1 MPPFYPISEQEAIMK
16 KIIASLFLLCLSIP
30 VLAADEAS
38 LDSEKQKASYA
49 VGLQIGQSLLRQ
61 GVDLDGDA
69 FLQAIKDVY
78 TQTPPRLS
86 REELQAVLTRQ
97 SERIVSAQKEVAQKN
112 LDAGTAFLTE
122 NRKQEG
128 LIELKNGLQ
137 YIVVKEGNGDKPAP
151 KDTVVVHYRGTHIDG
166 TEFDSS
172 YKRNEPATLPLNGV
186 IPGWQEA
193 LTRMPVGSRWR
204 IFVPANLAYGARGA
218 GAAIGPNETLVFDVE
233 LLEIKK

>member
-1 MPPFYPISEQEAIMK
+1 MK
-16 KIIASLFLLCLSIP
+16 NIFTCLLLLCLSATA
-30 VLAADEAS
+30 LAEDAVS

-78 TQTPPRLS
+78 TQTQPRLS
-86 REELQAVLTRQ
+86 REELQDVLTRQ
-97 SERIVSAQKEVAQKN
+97 SDRIRSAQKKVAQEN
-112 LDAGTAFLTE
+112 LDAGKAFLAE

-128 LIELKNGLQ
+128 LVELKDGLQ
-137 YIVVKEGNGDKPAP
+137 YIVVKEGKGAKPTD

-172 YKRNEPATLPLNGV
+172 YKRNEPATLSLNGV
-186 IPGWQEA
+186 IRGWQEA
-193 LTRMPVGSRWR
+193 LTRMPVGSKWR
-204 IFVPANLAYGARGA
+204 IFVPAKLAYGPRGA
-218 GAAIGPNETLVFDVE
+218 GAAIAPNETLVFDVE
-233 LLEIKK
+233 LLDIKK